1 MQEPRREEDG
11 ENKITPNLW
20 KREMDKAA
28 SSIWKREGVEADK
41 LGPKREE
48 ETRGEERLN
57 MTVTGAEPSSPSR
70 EAARAAA
77 GWAKFHGRTSGRSVS
92 VLLQPE
98 EAAAVRGKRR
108 GEESRDLHSVD
119 KAGLEEQ
126 VGEEKLYRRL
136 EEAKVTKGEEEEE
149 GSPPPLPPK
158 PRQKISVM
166 GSPNTEHFIVM
177 DNSALFS
184 ARQKRE
190 GEEKEKSEPRAE
202 EKEKAALQES
212 HSRSDSGLSSLS
224 SWTAVSKSGC
234 SSVRSSSIVSDC
246 SSKIEE
252 LLEEEVGTRTFL
264 STCSLKLENLIEHDE
279 IIEKQEAEAEAVE
292 EGEEEEYDDVC
303 QSSSAVQRQLE
314 TIRQQKS
321 DLIRQIMVNEEVG
334 RGLADRLEAVTTIKE
349 QEKYSVFLTELE
361 KVVLLV
367 FSVSGRLRKAE
378 EEAEQG
384 NLTDWE
390 KESRRFRRDKLAS
403 QLKEAQELRRMSD
416 RRMANVEAV
425 IKRSLEAP
433 ESELELFRS
442 YISKKEELVTAQRA
456 CEDLEKNILN

>member
-1 MQEPRREEDG
+1 M
-11 ENKITPNLW
+11 
-20 KREMDKAA
+20 
-28 SSIWKREGVEADK
+28 
-41 LGPKREE
+41 
-48 ETRGEERLN
+48 
-57 MTVTGAEPSSPSR
+57 
-70 EAARAAA
+70 
-77 GWAKFHGRTSGRSVS
+77 
-92 VLLQPE
+92 
-98 EAAAVRGKRR
+98 
-108 GEESRDLHSVD
+108 
-119 KAGLEEQ
+119 
-126 VGEEKLYRRL
+126 
-136 EEAKVTKGEEEEE
+136 
-149 GSPPPLPPK
+149 
-158 PRQKISVM
+158 
-166 GSPNTEHFIVM
+166 
-177 DNSALFS
+177 
-184 ARQKRE
+184 
-190 GEEKEKSEPRAE
+190 
-202 EKEKAALQES
+202 
-212 HSRSDSGLSSLS
+212 
-224 SWTAVSKSGC
+224 SKSGC

-334 RGLADRLEAVTTIKE
+334 RGLAERLEAVTTIKE

>member
-1 MQEPRREEDG
+1 MKRKRTGGDLQ
-11 ENKITPNLW
+11 NKIDF
-20 KREMDKAA
+20 K
-28 SSIWKREGVEADK
+28 IEGKEAD
-41 LGPKREE
+41 
-48 ETRGEERLN
+48 
-57 MTVTGAEPSSPSR
+57 
-70 EAARAAA
+70 
-77 GWAKFHGRTSGRSVS
+77 
-92 VLLQPE
+92 
-98 EAAAVRGKRR
+98 
-108 GEESRDLHSVD
+108 D
-119 KAGLEEQ
+119 GL
-126 VGEEKLYRRL
+126 KKRL
-136 EEAKVTKGEEEEE
+136 EDVKVKGEGRVTEEEEEEE
-149 GSPPPLPPK
+149 GTPPPLPPK

-190 GEEKEKSEPRAE
+190 GEERDEKEKKE
-202 EKEKAALQES
+202 EKEKTALQEN

-279 IIEKQEAEAEAVE
+279 MIEKQEAEE
-292 EGEEEEYDDVC
+292 EEEEEYDDVC

-334 RGLADRLEAVTTIKE
+334 RGLAARLEAVTTVKE
-349 QEKYSVFLTELE
+349 QEKYTVFLSELE

-367 FSVSGRLRKAE
+367 FSVSGRLSKAE

-390 KESRRFRRDKLAS
+390 KESRRSRRDKLAS

-416 RRMANVEAV
+416 RRMENA
-425 IKRSLEAP
+425 
-433 ESELELFRS
+433 
-442 YISKKEELVTAQRA
+442 
-456 CEDLEKNILN
+456 

>member
-1 MQEPRREEDG
+1 MRGRR
-11 ENKITPNLW
+11 
-20 KREMDKAA
+20 
-28 SSIWKREGVEADK
+28 
-41 LGPKREE
+41 
-48 ETRGEERLN
+48 RGEERSEGDLQGKVGN
-57 MTVTGAEPSSPSR
+57 LQGRGGDLQNRGGDLQNRGGDLQSR
-70 EAARAAA
+70 A
-77 GWAKFHGRTSGRSVS
+77 GDLQGRCDFNTEGKEV
-92 VLLQPE
+92 E
-98 EAAAVRGKRR
+98 ENGLKKRLEEVKVR
-108 GEESRDLHSVD
+108 GEER
-119 KAGLEEQ
+119 
-126 VGEEKLYRRL
+126 
-136 EEAKVTKGEEEEE
+136 VTDEEEE

-190 GEEKEKSEPRAE
+190 GEERDEKKAE
-202 EKEKAALQES
+202 EKEKVALQES

-279 IIEKQEAEAEAVE
+279 IIEKQEAEEEKVAEGE
-292 EGEEEEYDDVC
+292 EEEEEYDDVC

-334 RGLADRLEAVTTIKE
+334 RGLAARLEAVTSVKE
-349 QEKYSVFLTELE
+349 QEKYAVFLSELE

-416 RRMANVEAV
+416 RRMGNVEAV
-425 IKRSLEAP
+425 IKRSLEGA
-433 ESELELFRS
+433 ETELELFRS

-456 CEDLEKNILN
+456 CEDLEKNILH

>member
-1 MQEPRREEDG
+1 MG
-11 ENKITPNLW
+11 
-20 KREMDKAA
+20 
-28 SSIWKREGVEADK
+28 
-41 LGPKREE
+41 
-48 ETRGEERLN
+48 
-57 MTVTGAEPSSPSR
+57 
-70 EAARAAA
+70 
-77 GWAKFHGRTSGRSVS
+77 
-92 VLLQPE
+92 
-98 EAAAVRGKRR
+98 
-108 GEESRDLHSVD
+108 
-119 KAGLEEQ
+119 
-126 VGEEKLYRRL
+126 YRRL
-136 EEAKVTKGEEEEE
+136 EMAKVTKEKEEEE

-190 GEEKEKSEPRAE
+190 GEEKEEKSEPRAE

-234 SSVRSSSIVSDC
+234 SSE
-246 SSKIEE
+246 IEE

-279 IIEKQEAEAEAVE
+279 I
-292 EGEEEEYDDVC
+292 
-303 QSSSAVQRQLE
+303 
-314 TIRQQKS
+314 
-321 DLIRQIMVNEEVG
+321 MVNEEAG

-390 KESRRFRRDKLAS
+390 KESSRFRRDKLAS

-416 RRMANVEAV
+416 RRMANMEAV

-442 YISKKEELVTAQRA
+442 YISKEEELVTAQRA

>member
-1 MQEPRREEDG
+1 
-11 ENKITPNLW
+11 
-20 KREMDKAA
+20 
-28 SSIWKREGVEADK
+28 
-41 LGPKREE
+41 
-48 ETRGEERLN
+48 
-57 MTVTGAEPSSPSR
+57 
-70 EAARAAA
+70 
-77 GWAKFHGRTSGRSVS
+77 
-92 VLLQPE
+92 
-98 EAAAVRGKRR
+98 
-108 GEESRDLHSVD
+108 
-119 KAGLEEQ
+119 
-126 VGEEKLYRRL
+126 
-136 EEAKVTKGEEEEE
+136 
-149 GSPPPLPPK
+149 
-158 PRQKISVM
+158 M

-190 GEEKEKSEPRAE
+190 GEEKEEKSEPRAE

-321 DLIRQIMVNEEVG
+321 DLIRQIMLNEEVG

>member
-1 MQEPRREEDG
+1 
-11 ENKITPNLW
+11 
-20 KREMDKAA
+20 
-28 SSIWKREGVEADK
+28 
-41 LGPKREE
+41 
-48 ETRGEERLN
+48 
-57 MTVTGAEPSSPSR
+57 
-70 EAARAAA
+70 
-77 GWAKFHGRTSGRSVS
+77 
-92 VLLQPE
+92 
-98 EAAAVRGKRR
+98 
-108 GEESRDLHSVD
+108 
-119 KAGLEEQ
+119 
-126 VGEEKLYRRL
+126 
-136 EEAKVTKGEEEEE
+136 
-149 GSPPPLPPK
+149 
-158 PRQKISVM
+158 M
-166 GSPNTEHFIVM
+166 G
-177 DNSALFS
+177 
-184 ARQKRE
+184 
-190 GEEKEKSEPRAE
+190 
-202 EKEKAALQES
+202 
-212 HSRSDSGLSSLS
+212 
-224 SWTAVSKSGC
+224 SGC

-279 IIEKQEAEAEAVE
+279 IIEKQEAEEEKVE
-292 EGEEEEYDDVC
+292 EGEEEEEYDDVC

-334 RGLADRLEAVTTIKE
+334 RGLASRLEAVTTVRE
-349 QEKYSVFLTELE
+349 QEKYAVFLSELE

-390 KESRRFRRDKLAS
+390 KETRRFRRDKLAS

>member
-1 MQEPRREEDG
+1 MQPA
-11 ENKITPNLW
+11 ITP
-20 KREMDKAA
+20 
-28 SSIWKREGVEADK
+28 SH
-41 LGPKREE
+41 GPL
-48 ETRGEERLN
+48 LN
-57 MTVTGAEPSSPSR
+57 FLFS
-70 EAARAAA
+70 AAA
-77 GWAKFHGRTSGRSVS
+77 GWAKFHGRNSGRSVS
-92 VLLQPE
+92 VLLHPDD
-98 EAAAVRGKRR
+98 AAAVRGRRR
-108 GEESRDLHSVD
+108 GEERGEGELQGSRVD
-119 KAGLEEQ
+119 VKTEEP
-126 VGEEKLYRRL
+126 EEDRLKNRL
-136 EEAKVTKGEEEEE
+136 EEVKVRGEERVTDQEVDEE
-149 GSPPPLPPK
+149 GTPPPLPPK

-190 GEEKEKSEPRAE
+190 GEEREEKSEKKGE
-202 EKEKAALQES
+202 EKTALQES

-252 LLEEEVGTRTFL
+252 LLEEEVGARTFL

-279 IIEKQEAEAEAVE
+279 MIEKQEAGE
-292 EGEEEEYDDVC
+292 EKEDEEEEEYDDVC

-314 TIRQQKS
+314 TIKQQKS

-334 RGLADRLEAVTTIKE
+334 RGLAARLEAVTTVKE
-349 QEKYSVFLTELE
+349 QEKYTVFLSELE

-367 FSVSGRLRKAE
+367 FSVSGRLSKAE

-416 RRMANVEAV
+416 RRMANVETV
-425 IKRSLEAP
+425 IKKSLEGA
-433 ESELELFRS
+433 ESELEIFRS

-456 CEDLEKNILN
+456 CEDLEKNILH

>member
-1 MQEPRREEDG
+1 MSRAFCIRLDHTFQH
-11 ENKITPNLW
+11 
-20 KREMDKAA
+20 
-28 SSIWKREGVEADK
+28 GVESVNLIIHGK
-41 LGPKREE
+41 CL
-48 ETRGEERLN
+48 LN
-57 MTVTGAEPSSPSR
+57 TPALESWLPPNVNFS
-70 EAARAAA
+70 AAA
-77 GWAKFHGRTSGRSVS
+77 GWAKFHGRNSGRSVS
-92 VLLQPE
+92 VLLHPDD
-98 EAAAVRGKRR
+98 AAAVRGRRR
-108 GEESRDLHSVD
+108 GEERSEGDLQNRGGDLQGRCDV
-119 KAGLEEQ
+119 KIEVEEMK
-126 VGEEKLYRRL
+126 ENRL
-136 EEAKVTKGEEEEE
+136 EEAKVRGEERVTDEEEEE
-149 GSPPPLPPK
+149 GTPPPLPPK

-190 GEEKEKSEPRAE
+190 GEEREEKKAE
-202 EKEKAALQES
+202 EKEKTALQES

-279 IIEKQEAEAEAVE
+279 MIEKQEAEEENVE
-292 EGEEEEYDDVC
+292 EEEEYDDVC

-334 RGLADRLEAVTTIKE
+334 RGLAARLEAVTTVKE
-349 QEKYSVFLTELE
+349 QEKYAVFLSELE

-416 RRMANVEAV
+416 RRMGNVEAV
-425 IKRSLEAP
+425 IKRSLEGA
-433 ESELELFRS
+433 ESELEIFRS

-456 CEDLEKNILN
+456 CEDLEKNILH

>member
-1 MQEPRREEDG
+1 MG
-11 ENKITPNLW
+11 
-20 KREMDKAA
+20 
-28 SSIWKREGVEADK
+28 
-41 LGPKREE
+41 
-48 ETRGEERLN
+48 
-57 MTVTGAEPSSPSR
+57 
-70 EAARAAA
+70 
-77 GWAKFHGRTSGRSVS
+77 FHGRTSGRSVS

-108 GEESRDLHSVD
+108 GEESRDLHSAD

-126 VGEEKLYRRL
+126 VEEEKLYRRL
-136 EEAKVTKGEEEEE
+136 EEAKVTKEEEEEE

-190 GEEKEKSEPRAE
+190 GEEKEEKSEPRAE

-279 IIEKQEAEAEAVE
+279 I
-292 EGEEEEYDDVC
+292 
-303 QSSSAVQRQLE
+303 
-314 TIRQQKS
+314 
-321 DLIRQIMVNEEVG
+321 MVNEEAG

-390 KESRRFRRDKLAS
+390 KESSRFRRDKLAS

-416 RRMANVEAV
+416 RRMANMEAV

-442 YISKKEELVTAQRA
+442 YISKEEELVTAQRA

>member
-1 MQEPRREEDG
+1 MSRAFCIRLDHTFQHGVESVNLIIHG
-11 ENKITPNLW
+11 KCLLITPALESWLPPNVNF
-20 KREMDKAA
+20 
-28 SSIWKREGVEADK
+28 S
-41 LGPKREE
+41 
-48 ETRGEERLN
+48 
-57 MTVTGAEPSSPSR
+57 
-70 EAARAAA
+70 AAA
-77 GWAKFHGRTSGRSVS
+77 GWAKFHGRNSGRSVS
-92 VLLQPE
+92 VLLHPDD
-98 EAAAVRGKRR
+98 AAAVRGRRR
-108 GEESRDLHSVD
+108 GEERSEGDLQNRGGDLQGRCDV
-119 KAGLEEQ
+119 KIEVEEMK
-126 VGEEKLYRRL
+126 ENRL
-136 EEAKVTKGEEEEE
+136 EEAKVRGEERVTDEEEEE
-149 GSPPPLPPK
+149 GTPPPLPPK

-190 GEEKEKSEPRAE
+190 GEEREEKKAE
-202 EKEKAALQES
+202 EKEKTALQES

-279 IIEKQEAEAEAVE
+279 MIEKQEAEEENVE
-292 EGEEEEYDDVC
+292 EEEEYDDVC

-334 RGLADRLEAVTTIKE
+334 RGLAARLEAVTTVKE
-349 QEKYSVFLTELE
+349 QEKYAVFLSELE

-416 RRMANVEAV
+416 RRMGNVEAV
-425 IKRSLEAP
+425 IKRSLEGA
-433 ESELELFRS
+433 ESELEIFRS

-456 CEDLEKNILN
+456 CEDLEKNILH

>member
-1 MQEPRREEDG
+1 MLL
-11 ENKITPNLW
+11 ITPAL
-20 KREMDKAA
+20 K
-28 SSIWKREGVEADK
+28 SC
-41 LGPKREE
+41 LPPK
-48 ETRGEERLN
+48 
-57 MTVTGAEPSSPSR
+57 VHFS
-70 EAARAAA
+70 AAA
-77 GWAKFHGRTSGRSVS
+77 GWAKFHGRNSGRSVS
-92 VLLQPE
+92 VLLHPDD
-98 EAAAVRGKRR
+98 AAAVRGRRR
-108 GEESRDLHSVD
+108 GEERREEDLQGRGGEFQSRGGDLQNKID
-119 KAGLEEQ
+119 FKIEGKEADDGL
-126 VGEEKLYRRL
+126 KKRL
-136 EEAKVTKGEEEEE
+136 EDVKVKGEGRVTDEEEEEE
-149 GSPPPLPPK
+149 GTPPPLPPK

-190 GEEKEKSEPRAE
+190 GEERDEKEKKE
-202 EKEKAALQES
+202 EKEKTALQES

-279 IIEKQEAEAEAVE
+279 MIEKQEAEEEEKVE
-292 EGEEEEYDDVC
+292 EEEEEYDDVC

-334 RGLADRLEAVTTIKE
+334 RGLAARLEAVTTVKE
-349 QEKYSVFLTELE
+349 QEKYAVFLSELE

-416 RRMANVEAV
+416 RRMGNVEAV
-425 IKRSLEAP
+425 IKRSLEGA

-456 CEDLEKNILN
+456 CEDLEKNILH

>member
-1 MQEPRREEDG
+1 MSRAFCIRLDHTFQHGVESVNLIIHG
-11 ENKITPNLW
+11 KCLLITPALESWLPPNVNF
-20 KREMDKAA
+20 
-28 SSIWKREGVEADK
+28 S
-41 LGPKREE
+41 
-48 ETRGEERLN
+48 
-57 MTVTGAEPSSPSR
+57 
-70 EAARAAA
+70 AAA
-77 GWAKFHGRTSGRSVS
+77 GWAKFHGRNSGRSVS
-92 VLLQPE
+92 VLLHPDD
-98 EAAAVRGKRR
+98 AAAVRSRRR
-108 GEESRDLHSVD
+108 GEERSEGDLQNRGGDLQGRCDV
-119 KAGLEEQ
+119 KIEVEEMK
-126 VGEEKLYRRL
+126 ENRL
-136 EEAKVTKGEEEEE
+136 EEAKVRGEERVTDEEEEE
-149 GSPPPLPPK
+149 GTPPPLPPK

-190 GEEKEKSEPRAE
+190 GEEREEKKAE
-202 EKEKAALQES
+202 EKEKTALQES

-279 IIEKQEAEAEAVE
+279 MIEKQEAEEENVE
-292 EGEEEEYDDVC
+292 EEEEYDDVC

-334 RGLADRLEAVTTIKE
+334 RGLAARLEAVTTVKE
-349 QEKYSVFLTELE
+349 QEKYAVFLSELE

-416 RRMANVEAV
+416 RRMGNVEAV
-425 IKRSLEAP
+425 IKRSLEGA
-433 ESELELFRS
+433 ESELEIFRS

-456 CEDLEKNILN
+456 CEDLEKNILH

>member
-1 MQEPRREEDG
+1 MSRAFCFRLDHTFQHGVESVNLIIHG
-11 ENKITPNLW
+11 KCLLITPALESWLPPNVNF
-20 KREMDKAA
+20 
-28 SSIWKREGVEADK
+28 S
-41 LGPKREE
+41 
-48 ETRGEERLN
+48 
-57 MTVTGAEPSSPSR
+57 
-70 EAARAAA
+70 AAA
-77 GWAKFHGRTSGRSVS
+77 GWAKFHGRNSGRSVS
-92 VLLQPE
+92 VLLHPDD
-98 EAAAVRGKRR
+98 AAAVRGRRR
-108 GEESRDLHSVD
+108 GEERSEGDLQNRGGDLQGRCDV
-119 KAGLEEQ
+119 KIEVEEMK
-126 VGEEKLYRRL
+126 ENRL
-136 EEAKVTKGEEEEE
+136 EEAKVRGEERVTDEEEEE
-149 GSPPPLPPK
+149 GTPPPLPPK

-190 GEEKEKSEPRAE
+190 GEEREEKKAE
-202 EKEKAALQES
+202 EKEKTALQES

-279 IIEKQEAEAEAVE
+279 MIEKQEAEEENVE
-292 EGEEEEYDDVC
+292 EEEEYDDVC

-334 RGLADRLEAVTTIKE
+334 RGLAARLEAVTTVKE
-349 QEKYSVFLTELE
+349 QEKYAVFLSELE

-416 RRMANVEAV
+416 RRMGNVEAV
-425 IKRSLEAP
+425 IKRSLEGA
-433 ESELELFRS
+433 ESELEIFRS

-456 CEDLEKNILN
+456 CEDLEKNILH

>member
-1 MQEPRREEDG
+1 VRSRR
-11 ENKITPNLW
+11 
-20 KREMDKAA
+20 
-28 SSIWKREGVEADK
+28 
-41 LGPKREE
+41 
-48 ETRGEERLN
+48 RGEERSEGDLQN
-57 MTVTGAEPSSPSR
+57 RG
-70 EAARAAA
+70 
-77 GWAKFHGRTSGRSVS
+77 GDLQGRCDVKIE
-92 VLLQPE
+92 VE
-98 EAAAVRGKRR
+98 EMK
-108 GEESRDLHSVD
+108 EN
-119 KAGLEEQ
+119 
-126 VGEEKLYRRL
+126 RL
-136 EEAKVTKGEEEEE
+136 EEAKVRGEERVTDEEEEE
-149 GSPPPLPPK
+149 GTPPPLPPK

-190 GEEKEKSEPRAE
+190 GEEREEKKAE
-202 EKEKAALQES
+202 EKEKTALQES

-279 IIEKQEAEAEAVE
+279 MIEKQEAEEENVE
-292 EGEEEEYDDVC
+292 EEEEYDDVC

-334 RGLADRLEAVTTIKE
+334 RGLAARLEAVTTVKE
-349 QEKYSVFLTELE
+349 QEKYAVFLSELE

-416 RRMANVEAV
+416 RRMGNVEAV
-425 IKRSLEAP
+425 IKRSLEGA
-433 ESELELFRS
+433 ESELEIFRS

-456 CEDLEKNILN
+456 CEDLEKNILH

>member
-1 MQEPRREEDG
+1 MRGRRRGEERREEDLQSRGG
-11 ENKITPNLW
+11 ELQGRGGDLQSRSDFKIEGKEVEDGLK
-20 KREMDKAA
+20 KRLEDVK
-28 SSIWKREGVEADK
+28 V
-41 LGPKREE
+41 
-48 ETRGEERLN
+48 RGEER
-57 MTVTGAEPSSPSR
+57 VTDE
-70 EAARAAA
+70 
-77 GWAKFHGRTSGRSVS
+77 
-92 VLLQPE
+92 
-98 EAAAVRGKRR
+98 
-108 GEESRDLHSVD
+108 
-119 KAGLEEQ
+119 
-126 VGEEKLYRRL
+126 
-136 EEAKVTKGEEEEE
+136 EEEEE
-149 GSPPPLPPK
+149 GTPPPLPPK

-190 GEEKEKSEPRAE
+190 GEEREQEKKAE
-202 EKEKAALQES
+202 EKEKTALQES

-279 IIEKQEAEAEAVE
+279 MIEKQEAEE
-292 EGEEEEYDDVC
+292 EKEEEEEEEEYDDVC

-334 RGLADRLEAVTTIKE
+334 RGLAARLEAVTTVKE
-349 QEKYSVFLTELE
+349 QEKYAVFLSELE

-416 RRMANVEAV
+416 RRMGNVETV
-425 IKRSLEAP
+425 IKRSLEGA

-456 CEDLEKNILN
+456 CEDLEKNILH

>member
-1 MQEPRREEDG
+1 MSFNHPCTG
-11 ENKITPNLW
+11 LPPNVNF
-20 KREMDKAA
+20 
-28 SSIWKREGVEADK
+28 S
-41 LGPKREE
+41 
-48 ETRGEERLN
+48 
-57 MTVTGAEPSSPSR
+57 
-70 EAARAAA
+70 AAA
-77 GWAKFHGRTSGRSVS
+77 GWAKFHGRNSGRSVS
-92 VLLQPE
+92 VLLHPDD
-98 EAAAVRGKRR
+98 AAAVRGRRR
-108 GEESRDLHSVD
+108 GEERSEGDLQNRGGDLQGRCDV
-119 KAGLEEQ
+119 KIEVEEMK
-126 VGEEKLYRRL
+126 ENRL
-136 EEAKVTKGEEEEE
+136 EEAKVRGEERVTDEEEEE
-149 GSPPPLPPK
+149 GTPPPLPPK

-190 GEEKEKSEPRAE
+190 GEEREEKKAE
-202 EKEKAALQES
+202 EKEKTALQES

-279 IIEKQEAEAEAVE
+279 MIEKQEAEEENVE
-292 EGEEEEYDDVC
+292 EEEEYDDVC

-334 RGLADRLEAVTTIKE
+334 RGLAARLEAVTTVKE
-349 QEKYSVFLTELE
+349 QEKYAVFLSELE

-416 RRMANVEAV
+416 RRMGNVEAV
-425 IKRSLEAP
+425 IKRSLEGA
-433 ESELELFRS
+433 ESELEIFRS

-456 CEDLEKNILN
+456 CEDLEKNILH

>member
-1 MQEPRREEDG
+1 MSRAFCFRLDHTFQHGVESVNLIIHG
-11 ENKITPNLW
+11 KCLLITPTLESW
-20 KREMDKAA
+20 
-28 SSIWKREGVEADK
+28 
-41 LGPKREE
+41 LPPK
-48 ETRGEERLN
+48 
-57 MTVTGAEPSSPSR
+57 VDFS
-70 EAARAAA
+70 AAA
-77 GWAKFHGRTSGRSVS
+77 GWAKFHGRNSGRSVS
-92 VLLQPE
+92 VLLHPDD
-98 EAAAVRGKRR
+98 AAAVRGRRR
-108 GEESRDLHSVD
+108 GEERSEGDLQNRGGDLQGRCDV
-119 KAGLEEQ
+119 KIEVEEMK
-126 VGEEKLYRRL
+126 ENRL
-136 EEAKVTKGEEEEE
+136 EEAKVRGEERVTDEEEEE
-149 GSPPPLPPK
+149 GTPPPLPPK

-190 GEEKEKSEPRAE
+190 GEEREEKKAE
-202 EKEKAALQES
+202 EKEKTALQES

-279 IIEKQEAEAEAVE
+279 MIEKQEAEEENVE
-292 EGEEEEYDDVC
+292 EEEEYDDVC

-334 RGLADRLEAVTTIKE
+334 RGLAARLEAVTTVKE
-349 QEKYSVFLTELE
+349 QEKYAVFLSELE

-416 RRMANVEAV
+416 RRMGNVEAV
-425 IKRSLEAP
+425 IKRSLEGA
-433 ESELELFRS
+433 ESELEIFRS

-456 CEDLEKNILN
+456 CEDLEKNILH

>member
-1 MQEPRREEDG
+1 MLVS
-11 ENKITPNLW
+11 T
-20 KREMDKAA
+20 
-28 SSIWKREGVEADK
+28 SEGVATRFSWLPLILFILFQVLSQFPLIRWTFLTDQLKVVNSPMEALDLLKAGDYSSLDVEAFRCPLNQAGQDLVLADK
-41 LGPKREE
+41 YIIIIFAIIINTFRCFVNHAAKDVGNDK
-48 ETRGEERLN
+48 
-57 MTVTGAEPSSPSR
+57 GASR
-70 EAARAAA
+70 EN
-77 GWAKFHGRTSGRSVS
+77 V
-92 VLLQPE
+92 E
-98 EAAAVRGKRR
+98 
-108 GEESRDLHSVD
+108 
-119 KAGLEEQ
+119 
-126 VGEEKLYRRL
+126 
-136 EEAKVTKGEEEEE
+136 EEEEE
-149 GSPPPLPPK
+149 GEQDQGLA
-158 PRQKISVM
+158 
-166 GSPNTEHFIVM
+166 E
-177 DNSALFS
+177 
-184 ARQKRE
+184 E
-190 GEEKEKSEPRAE
+190 GE
-202 EKEKAALQES
+202 
-212 HSRSDSGLSSLS
+212 
-224 SWTAVSKSGC
+224 
-234 SSVRSSSIVSDC
+234 
-246 SSKIEE
+246 
-252 LLEEEVGTRTFL
+252 
-264 STCSLKLENLIEHDE
+264 
-279 IIEKQEAEAEAVE
+279 
-292 EGEEEEYDDVC
+292 EEEEYDDVC

>member
-1 MQEPRREEDG
+1 MLL
-11 ENKITPNLW
+11 TPALESW
-20 KREMDKAA
+20 
-28 SSIWKREGVEADK
+28 
-41 LGPKREE
+41 LPPKFDFS
-48 ETRGEERLN
+48 
-57 MTVTGAEPSSPSR
+57 A
-70 EAARAAA
+70 AAA
-77 GWAKFHGRTSGRSVS
+77 GWAKFHGRNSGRSAS
-92 VLLQPE
+92 VLLHPDD
-98 EAAAVRGKRR
+98 AASVRGRRR
-108 GEESRDLHSVD
+108 GEERTEGDLQQTKVGNLQGRGGDLKNSSEDLQNRGGDIQIRVGD
-119 KAGLEEQ
+119 LQNRCDFKIEGKEVEEN
-126 VGEEKLYRRL
+126 ELKKRL
-136 EEAKVTKGEEEEE
+136 EEVKARGEERVTDEDD
-149 GSPPPLPPK
+149 GTPPPLPPK

-190 GEEKEKSEPRAE
+190 GEEKEEKKAE
-202 EKEKAALQES
+202 EKEKTALQES

-252 LLEEEVGTRTFL
+252 LLEEEVGTKTFL

-279 IIEKQEAEAEAVE
+279 MIEKQEAEEEKVE
-292 EGEEEEYDDVC
+292 EEEEYDDVC

-334 RGLADRLEAVTTIKE
+334 RGLAARLEAVTTVKE
-349 QEKYSVFLTELE
+349 QEKYAVFLSELE

-367 FSVSGRLRKAE
+367 FSVSGRLAKAE

-416 RRMANVEAV
+416 RRMGNVEEV
-425 IKRSLEAP
+425 IKRSLEGA
-433 ESELELFRS
+433 ETELELFRS

-456 CEDLEKNILN
+456 CEDLEKNILH

>member
-1 MQEPRREEDG
+1 MRGRRRGEERREEDLQGRGG
-11 ENKITPNLW
+11 EFQSRGGDLQNKSDFKI
-20 KREMDKAA
+20 
-28 SSIWKREGVEADK
+28 EGKEAD
-41 LGPKREE
+41 
-48 ETRGEERLN
+48 
-57 MTVTGAEPSSPSR
+57 
-70 EAARAAA
+70 
-77 GWAKFHGRTSGRSVS
+77 
-92 VLLQPE
+92 
-98 EAAAVRGKRR
+98 
-108 GEESRDLHSVD
+108 D
-119 KAGLEEQ
+119 GL
-126 VGEEKLYRRL
+126 KKRL
-136 EEAKVTKGEEEEE
+136 EDVKVKGEGRVTDEEEEEE
-149 GSPPPLPPK
+149 GTPPPLPPK

-190 GEEKEKSEPRAE
+190 GEERDEKEKKE
-202 EKEKAALQES
+202 EKEKTALQES

-279 IIEKQEAEAEAVE
+279 MIEKQEAEEEEKVE
-292 EGEEEEYDDVC
+292 EEEEEYDDVC

-334 RGLADRLEAVTTIKE
+334 RGLAARLEAVTTVKE
-349 QEKYSVFLTELE
+349 QEKYAVFLSELE

-416 RRMANVEAV
+416 RRMGNVEAV
-425 IKRSLEAP
+425 IKRSLEGA

-456 CEDLEKNILN
+456 CEDLEKNILH

>member
-1 MQEPRREEDG
+1 MQPAS
-11 ENKITPNLW
+11 TPSHDPL
-20 KREMDKAA
+20 
-28 SSIWKREGVEADK
+28 
-41 LGPKREE
+41 
-48 ETRGEERLN
+48 LN
-57 MTVTGAEPSSPSR
+57 FLFS
-70 EAARAAA
+70 AAA
-77 GWAKFHGRTSGRSVS
+77 GWAKFHGRNSGRSVS
-92 VLLQPE
+92 VLLHPDD
-98 EAAAVRGKRR
+98 AAAVRGRRR
-108 GEESRDLHSVD
+108 GEERGEGELQGSRVD
-119 KAGLEEQ
+119 DRTEEP
-126 VGEEKLYRRL
+126 EEDRLKNRL
-136 EEAKVTKGEEEEE
+136 EEVKVRGEERVTDQEVDEE
-149 GSPPPLPPK
+149 GTPPPLPPK

-190 GEEKEKSEPRAE
+190 GEEREDKSEKKGE
-202 EKEKAALQES
+202 EKTALQES

-252 LLEEEVGTRTFL
+252 LLEEEVGSRTFL

-279 IIEKQEAEAEAVE
+279 MIEKQEAGE
-292 EGEEEEYDDVC
+292 EKEDEEEEEYDDVC

-314 TIRQQKS
+314 TIKQQKS

-334 RGLADRLEAVTTIKE
+334 RGLAARLEAVTTVKE
-349 QEKYSVFLTELE
+349 QEKYTVFLSELE

-367 FSVSGRLRKAE
+367 FSVSGRLSKAE

-416 RRMANVEAV
+416 RRMANVETV
-425 IKRSLEAP
+425 IKKSLEGA
-433 ESELELFRS
+433 ESELEIFRS

-456 CEDLEKNILN
+456 CEDLEKNILH